1 MEAGLAA
8 IQAALAEKRPIL
20 VWGDFDVDGQT
31 STTILVETLHS
42 LGAQVAYHIPLR
54 ESEGHGVSPTVLQ
67 GYLAEQPYLVLTC
80 DTGISAAAAAETARE
95 RGVPL
100 VITDHHDLPENL
112 PHAAAIINP
121 KLGSP
126 AHAFY
131 SLSGAGIAFKLAG
144 ALLRE
149 NGRMEAVDRLRD
161 LAALGLVADLAELR
175 GEARYLVQS
184 GLSVLRS
191 PSRLGL
197 LALCERLELN
207 PARINE
213 EHIGFLLAPPLNALG
228 RLADA
233 NLAVEFLTTKDMAR
247 ARALALHLQG
257 LNERRKFL
265 TDQVYKSA
273 REQLERDPHLL
284 DSAALVLYHPEWP
297 GGVLG
302 IVASQL
308 VEDYARPALAAER
321 E

>member
-31 STTILVETLHS
+31 STTILVETLQS
-42 LGAQVAYHIPLR
+42 LSAQVTYPHPAARIRRAWGKSGCPAGLPGRAAILDSHLR
-54 ESEGHGVSPTVLQ
+54 YRDQRGSRRGDFRT
-67 GYLAEQPYLVLTC
+67 
-80 DTGISAAAAAETARE
+80 DTGA
-95 RGVPL
+95 PL
-100 VITDHHDLPENL
+100 VITDHHDLPVNL

-126 AHAFY
+126 AHPFY
-131 SLSGAGIAFKLAG
+131 SLSGAGIAIKLAE
-144 ALLRE
+144 ALLRD
-149 NGRMEAVDRLRD
+149 NGRLEFVDRFLD
-161 LAALGLVADLAELR
+161 LAALGLVADVAELR

-233 NLAVEFLTTKDMAR
+233 NLAA
-247 ARALALHLQG
+247 G
-257 LNERRKFL
+257 
-265 TDQVYKSA
+265 
-273 REQLERDPHLL
+273 
-284 DSAALVLYHPEWP
+284 AAAGRNACLPELFTP
-297 GGVLG
+297 GRIPSGC
-302 IVASQL
+302 
-308 VEDYARPALAAER
+308 
-321 E
+321 